1 MSTEAVD
8 FVFERLAATYGAAW
22 DRSLGTAPIADVKSV
37 WAERLSDFTHSDNA
51 KRSILWALK
60 NLPERTPN
68 AIEFH
73 KLCRAAPAPEV
84 LQLPEPKADPE
95 RMKAELAKL
104 GTLRTAAAT
113 RNDGKA
119 WAHAILADV
128 AAGAKSSPTVVAM
141 ARRGAGLET

>member
-1 MSTEAVD
+1 MSLEAVD
-8 FVFERLAATYGAAW
+8 YVFSHLAAAYGAAW
-22 DRSLGTAPIADVKSV
+22 DRSLGTAPIADVKSF
-37 WAERLSDFTHSDNA
+37 WADRLSDFTHSENA

-60 NLPERTPN
+60 NLPERVPN

-95 RMKAELAKL
+95 RVKAELAKL
-104 GTLRTAAAT
+104 GTLRTAPSVRT
-113 RNDGKA
+113 DGRA

-128 AAGAKSSPTVVAM
+128 AAGARRSPTVVAM
-141 ARRGAGLET
+141 ARLGAGLEA